1 MRVKEMII
9 NQKKFL
15 IVKQILLVSTLG
27 NVLRTV
33 WRIYMVML
41 GCKGLNCLRRDMK
54 YRMCNFQSY
63 NNDFNQFV
71 RDRIPSLS
79 GETH

>member
-1 MRVKEMII
+1 
-9 NQKKFL
+9 
-15 IVKQILLVSTLG
+15 
-27 NVLRTV
+27 
-33 WRIYMVML
+33 MVMV
-41 GCKGLNCLRRDMK
+41 GCKGLNCLSTDMK